1 VTDSTTDDDTPR
13 DTVLV
18 EVRGAT
24 FGYGERPVV
33 RVDELHLRAG
43 RSLGIF
49 GPNGAGKTTLVR
61 GVTGLLP
68 PMAGEVIRNPPADL
82 RDAEPGPRFGYLPQH
97 RTMELHWPM
106 SGLDAAAM
114 ASSARGRLGRIT
126 RDNERR
132 IHDAMRR
139 LGVADL
145 ARRPFSRL
153 SGGQQQRLLL
163 AGALA
168 AEPNIL
174 VLDEPTD
181 GLDVRSRETLL
192 SLLRDLT
199 AAGGLCTAII
209 SHEVE
214 DLLSLCDEIA
224 WLHAA
229 DDPDHP
235 SRVEVIAPER
245 LAERML
251 ATSRSQEAAR
261 HG

>member
-1 VTDSTTDDDTPR
+1 
-13 DTVLV
+13 
-18 EVRGAT
+18 
-24 FGYGERPVV
+24 
-33 RVDELHLRAG
+33 
-43 RSLGIF
+43 
-49 GPNGAGKTTLVR
+49 
-61 GVTGLLP
+61 
-68 PMAGEVIRNPPADL
+68 
-82 RDAEPGPRFGYLPQH
+82 
-97 RTMELHWPM
+97 
-106 SGLDAAAM
+106 M
-114 ASSARGRLGRIT
+114 ASSAREAFGRIT
-126 RDNERR
+126 RDDDRR
-132 IHDAMRR
+132 IRDAMQR

-168 AEPNIL
+168 AGPNVL

-199 AAGGLCTAII
+199 AGGLCTAII

-214 DLLSLCDEIA
+214 DLLSLCDEVA

-229 DDPDHP
+229 DDPEHP
-235 SRVEVIAPER
+235 SHVEVITPEG

-251 ATSRSQEAAR
+251 TTSRSQEAAR

>member
-1 VTDSTTDDDTPR
+1 VTDSTEGGTAR
-13 DTVLV
+13 DVVLV

-24 FGYGERPVV
+24 FGYGERPIV
-33 RVDELHLRAG
+33 RVDELRLRAG

-68 PMAGEVIRNPPADL
+68 PMTGEVIRYPPAGAP
-82 RDAEPGPRFGYLPQH
+82 DAAPELRFGYLPQH
-97 RTMELHWPM
+97 RSMELHWPM

-114 ASSARGRLGRIT
+114 ASSARGRFGRIT
-126 RDNERR
+126 RDDVRR
-132 IHDAMRR
+132 VHEAMQR

-145 ARRPFSRL
+145 DRRPFSRL

-168 AEPNIL
+168 AEPNVL

-199 AAGGLCTAII
+199 AGGLCTAII

-214 DLLSLCDEIA
+214 DLLFVCDEIA
-224 WLHAA
+224 WLHPAE
-229 DDPDHP
+229 DPEHA
-235 SRVEVIAPER
+235 SHVEVIPPAG

-251 ATSRSQEAAR
+251 TLSRSQEAAR
-261 HG
+261 HA